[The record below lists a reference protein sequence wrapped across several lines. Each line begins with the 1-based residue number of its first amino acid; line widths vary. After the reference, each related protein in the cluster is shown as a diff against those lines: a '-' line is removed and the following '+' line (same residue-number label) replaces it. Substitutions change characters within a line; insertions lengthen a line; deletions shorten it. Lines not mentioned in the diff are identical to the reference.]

1 MMVLIRFFSLFLT
14 VKGSKFIFIQLSQM
28 LTEKEQVM
36 LNRIIAE
43 ISTKIHSADLT
54 DFLPWQQAIEEMSC
68 EENSF
73 MHYCYETFQKH
84 LERNRISV
92 SAKQPLEVNT
102 LF

>member
-1 MMVLIRFFSLFLT
+1 
-14 VKGSKFIFIQLSQM
+14 M

-54 DFLPWQQAIEEMSC
+54 DFLPWQQAIEEISR

-73 MHYCYETFQKH
+73 MHYCYETFQKY
-84 LERNRISV
+84 LERNRTSV
-92 SAKQPLEVNT
+92 SAQQPLEVNI
-102 LF
+102 LFCNK